1 MTVRVLGD
9 DGLTLFERVVV
20 ADRPLARMKGLLG
33 RRTLAPGEGLLLRPA
48 SSIHMWF
55 MRFAIDAVFLDE
67 ELRVLAV
74 SRNVRPWRVAA
85 KRGANCVLEVAA
97 GQAAGVKAGDRL
109 RIVSAKARSA
119 RSVDSD
125 GRTGEARTS

>member
-20 ADRPLARMKGLLG
+20 ADRPIARMKGLLG

-67 ELRVLAV
+67 ELTVLDV
-74 SRNVRPWRVAA
+74 RRNVRPWRVAG
-85 KRGANCVLEVAA
+85 KRGAKSVLEVGA
-97 GQAAGVKAGDRL
+97 GQAAAVTAGDRL
-109 RIVSAKARSA
+109 LLRPGTS
-119 RSVDSD
+119 
-125 GRTGEARTS
+125 RTP